1 VGEFEGICIS
11 RLEIQMFF
19 WPSVYFYNPFCLQ
32 GCFPRRP
39 FVREFSLRT
48 IYINF
53 IVLCDDYL
61 WDLCLHLSLQVSI
74 VFIHS
79 MMKAK
84 KKECWYGFAI
94 YKHCFP
100 SWIFH
105 ISLTWLLRPPS
116 HRAWDY
122 SVLQSPTLLL
132 THSLLQLS
140 TMFLTHKCFFFFL
153 SLLFIHSLF

>member
-1 VGEFEGICIS
+1 MGEFEGICIS

-84 KKECWYGFAI
+84 KRMLVWFC
-94 YKHCFP
+94 
-100 SWIFH
+100 H
-105 ISLTWLLRPPS
+105 I
-116 HRAWDY
+116 
-122 SVLQSPTLLL
+122 QTLLSWL
-132 THSLLQLS
+132 DISYLINMTTTTTISPSMGLFSTAITNSFAHSFTTAVINYVS
-140 TMFLTHKCFFFFL
+140 
-153 SLLFIHSLF
+153 HS